1 MCLYAK
7 TRWNRYVFTSEEA
20 AITTTIVRDVL
31 TGYPSRDTS
40 TRRTFCDH
48 KCLWSPCQTLSF
60 TVVTFFSNAKF
71 FAWYLIKQQAT
82 SSPQQTIGAVFRFV
96 EKVVTTAP
104 WWWHG
109 PHDESR
115 STRKDSTDDTVV
127 LTVVLYFKGFT
138 RAARI
143 SSKPFLFILIYLF
156 INGIIVLLTKVQIKN
171 S

>member
-1 MCLYAK
+1 MIKIEPVTCLFQDQCWSSLEVCLYAK
-7 TRWNRYVFTSEEA
+7 ARLNRYVFTSEEA

-31 TGYPSRDTS
+31 TGYPSRDTC

-60 TVVTFFSNAKF
+60 TVVTFFSNVKF
-71 FAWYLIKQQAT
+71 FAWCLIKQQAT
-82 SSPQQTIGAVFRFV
+82 SSPQQTICAVFRFV

-115 STRKDSTDDTVV
+115 STRKDSYRRHCSSNCS
-127 LTVVLYFKGFT
+127 LILQSLYT
-138 RAARI
+138 C
-143 SSKPFLFILIYLF
+143 SS
-156 INGIIVLLTKVQIKN
+156 NII
-171 S
+171 